1 MLDALKYLLD
11 CTRGRFTG
19 KREVVQ
25 SWFENTNHS
34 GVVRNVEVRLPVH
47 HLGEGSEKVT
57 AGERTIK
64 LRPKQ
69 QDEVHVTILP
79 VLSDLQTNARQIMYC
94 GPLDKRTRDLFDPM
108 EESGVNFERGQPI
121 TGRQWMVQRLRSMFK
136 GGPSDDV
143 ELIMSMLLR
152 LEMSRL
158 SQVQGAEDRLES
170 RLMKHKG
177 TREYFAKALDNI
189 RATERCYGPANF
201 SFSLSMNAN
210 SDHFLATF
218 ISQGR
223 ESEELKGLQVWESKD
238 EEELLT
244 LRPGKTRV
252 GLECGYYVHQ
262 KTDVKD
268 DSCMFHPHCSRT
280 PLQDWSR
287 W

>member
-152 LEMSRL
+152 LEMSWL
-158 SQVQGAEDRLES
+158 NQVQ
-170 RLMKHKG
+170 
-177 TREYFAKALDNI
+177 
-189 RATERCYGPANF
+189 RA
-201 SFSLSMNAN
+201 
-210 SDHFLATF
+210 
-218 ISQGR
+218 
-223 ESEELKGLQVWESKD
+223 
-238 EEELLT
+238 
-244 LRPGKTRV
+244 
-252 GLECGYYVHQ
+252 GYTV
-262 KTDVKD
+262 
-268 DSCMFHPHCSRT
+268 S
-280 PLQDWSR
+280 
-287 W
+287 